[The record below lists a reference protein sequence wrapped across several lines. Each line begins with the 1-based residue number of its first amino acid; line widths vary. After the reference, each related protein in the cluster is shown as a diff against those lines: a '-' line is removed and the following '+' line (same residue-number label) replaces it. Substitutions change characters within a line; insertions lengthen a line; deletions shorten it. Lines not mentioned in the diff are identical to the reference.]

1 MKIGDRFGKLT
12 VRGFDGLY
20 AVCEC
25 ECGNRKRIR
34 KTSLTDKKQPTRSC
48 GCIQK
53 QIARKTGIKTIA
65 ENSKK
70 QIERNVLYNTNF
82 QVITSEK
89 IPSNNTSGV
98 KGVSWSKSRQLWETY
113 IQIHGKRIN
122 LGRYVDFTKAVKVRK
137 QAEERHYKPLIEN
150 MEKESKS

>member
-12 VRGFDGLY
+12 VREFDGKY

-25 ECGNRKRIR
+25 ECGNIKRIV
-34 KTSLTDKKQPTRSC
+34 KTSLTSKNQPTRSC

-70 QIERNVLYNTNF
+70 QIEKNMLYHTNF
-82 QVITSEK
+82 QVITTGNPPK
-89 IPSNNTSGV
+89 NNTSGA
-98 KGVSWSKSRQLWETY
+98 KGVSWSKSRQLWEVG
-113 IQIHGKRIN
+113 IQIHGKKIH
-122 LGRYVDFTKAVKVRK
+122 LGRYADFTEAVKVRK
-137 QAEERHYKPLIEN
+137 EAEEKYFKPLI
-150 MEKESKS
+150 KEAKREDF